1 MWIASLLPQ
10 LPLDLAFRRWPEA
23 LQENLRSTVPLAI
36 IEARRVGWVSTLAEE
51 AGIIPGMSEAG
62 ARTRAANV
70 MLVPRDIEAEEKAL
84 TEAALWALHFTP
96 EVALQPSGLLLD
108 VAASLRLFGGVAAI
122 IDRLRSGFQEL
133 GLTVNITAAPT
144 ATAAWWIAQN
154 ADGVVADQDTY
165 VNVVDALPVRLIE
178 PLAPHSET
186 LKAIGCKTIGQ
197 FRKLP
202 RNGIVKRFGKAVLVE
217 LDRCFGSEP
226 ELMAWYE
233 APERFCQR
241 IELGARVETTELLLH
256 SARRLLMQM
265 TGFLTARFSA
275 VTQFSLL
282 LHHETVRLGKSPT
295 TKIDIKLGAASRDLE
310 HLTLLMKE
318 HLAKVVLESSV
329 IEMTLSADELEERA
343 APNTELF
350 PTASSQS
357 EMLGRLI
364 ERLTSRLGPDAV
376 TRIAITADHRPEKC
390 TVHVAPLPAKKAS
403 SRHELSGASYP
414 PRPTWLLKSPI
425 PLVTRQNKPFYGA
438 PLRLLIGPERI
449 ETGWWDDDVIARD
462 YFVAL
467 NELHHL
473 VLWVYR
479 ARISADDEEP
489 GWFLHGFFA

>member
-1 MWIASLLPQ
+1 MWIASFLPQ

-23 LQENLRSTVPLAI
+23 LQENLRATVPLAI
-36 IEARRVGWVSTLAEE
+36 IEAKRVAWVSPYANDC
-51 AGIIPGMSEAG
+51 GIAPGMSESG
-62 ARTRAANV
+62 ARTRSANV
-70 MLVPRDIEAEEKAL
+70 LLVPRDIEAEEKAL

-96 EVALQPSGLLLD
+96 EVALWPSGLLLD
-108 VAASLRLFGGVAAI
+108 VTASLRLFGGVATI
-122 IDRLRSGFQEL
+122 IDRLRTGFQEL
-133 GLTVNITAAPT
+133 GLSASIAAAPT
-144 ATAAWWIAQN
+144 ATAAWWIAQYD
-154 ADGVVADQDTY
+154 DGVMADQDTY
-165 VNVVDALPVRLIE
+165 TNLIDSLPITLIE
-178 PLAPHSET
+178 PLHPHSET
-186 LKAIGCKTIGQ
+186 LKAIGCKTVGQ
-197 FRKLP
+197 FRRLP
-202 RNGIVKRFGKAVLVE
+202 RVGVVKRFGKAALTD
-217 LDRCFGSEP
+217 LDRCFGAEP

-295 TKIDIKLGAASRDLE
+295 TRIDIKLGAASRDLD

-350 PTASSQS
+350 PTAASES

-390 TVHVAPLPAKKAS
+390 TAHVAPIAGKTANAKNG
-403 SRHELSGASYP
+403 LSGASFP
-414 PRPTWLLKSPI
+414 PRPTWLLKT
-425 PLVTRQNKPFYGA
+425 PLPLITRQNKPFYGA

-449 ETGWWDDDVIARD
+449 ETGWWDDEVIARD

-467 NELHHL
+467 NEALHL

>member
-1 MWIASLLPQ
+1 MWIASFHPQ

-23 LQENLRSTVPLAI
+23 LQENLRATVPLVI
-36 IEARRVGWVSTLAEE
+36 TESKRVAWVSRCAEE
-51 AGIIPGMSEAG
+51 CGIVPGMSESG
-62 ARTRAANV
+62 ARTRSANV

-96 EVALQPSGLLLD
+96 EVSLRRAGLLLD
-108 VAASLRLFGGVAAI
+108 VSASLRLFGGVAAI
-122 IDRLRSGFQEL
+122 VDRLRIGFQEL
-133 GLTVNITAAPT
+133 GLTASIAAAPT
-144 ATAAWWIAQN
+144 ATAAWWLAQYD
-154 ADGVVADQDTY
+154 DGVMADQDMY
-165 VNVVDALPVRLIE
+165 ANVVDALPITLIE
-178 PLAPHSET
+178 SLAPHAET
-186 LKAIGCKTIGQ
+186 LKAIACRTIGQ
-197 FRKLP
+197 FRNLP
-202 RNGIVKRFGKAVLVE
+202 RNGIVKRFGKAALTE

-265 TGFLTARFSA
+265 TGFLTVRFSA

-282 LHHETVRLGKSPT
+282 LHHETVRMGKSPT
-295 TKIDIKLGAASRDLE
+295 TRIDIKLGAASRDLE

-350 PTASSQS
+350 PTAASQS

-390 TVHVAPLPAKKAS
+390 TVHVAPVPAKTATAKS
-403 SRHELSGASYP
+403 GLSGASFP
-414 PRPTWLLKSPI
+414 PRPTWLLKAPI

-449 ETGWWDDDVIARD
+449 ETGWWDDEVIARD

-467 NELHHL
+467 NESFHL

>member
-1 MWIASLLPQ
+1 MWIASHHLQ
-10 LPLDLAFRRWPEA
+10 LPLDLAFRRWSES
-23 LQENLRSTVPLAI
+23 LQENLRATVLIAI
-36 IEARRVGWVSTLAEE
+36 IEAKRVGWVSPCAEE
-51 AGIIPGMSEAG
+51 AGIVPGMSESG
-62 ARTRAANV
+62 ARTRSANV
-70 MLVPRDIEAEEKAL
+70 MLLPRDLGAEEKAL

-96 EVALQPSGLLLD
+96 EVALRPSGLLLN
-108 VAASLRLFGGVAAI
+108 VAASLKLFGGIDAI
-122 IDRLRSGFQEL
+122 MRLLRSGFNDL
-133 GLTVNITAAPT
+133 GLTGNIVAAPT
-144 ATAAWWIAQN
+144 ATAAWWLAQCR
-154 ADGVVADQDTY
+154 DGVIASHDEY
-165 VNVVDALPVRLIE
+165 AGIVDCLPATLIE
-178 PLAPHSET
+178 PLMPHAEI
-186 LKAIGCKTIGQ
+186 LKAIGCNTIGQ

-202 RNGIVKRFGKAVLVE
+202 RNGIVKRFGKAVLTE

-226 ELMAWYE
+226 ELFTWYE
-233 APERFCQR
+233 APETFSQR

-265 TGFLTARFSA
+265 TGFLSARFSA

-282 LHHETVRLGKSPT
+282 LHHETVRHGKSPT
-295 TKIDIKLGAASRDLE
+295 TRIDIKLGSPSRDLE
-310 HLTLLMKE
+310 HLTVLMKE

-364 ERLTSRLGPDAV
+364 ERLTSRLGSDAV
-376 TRIAITADHRPEKC
+376 TRIAISADHRPEKC
-390 TVHVAPLPAKKAS
+390 TVQVAPIPANALTGKNRVAGTS
-403 SRHELSGASYP
+403 FP
-414 PRPTWLLKSPI
+414 PRPIWLFKK
-425 PLVTRQNKPFYGA
+425 PLPLPTRQNKPFYGA
-438 PLRLLIGPERI
+438 PLKLLMGPERI
-449 ETGWWDDDVIARD
+449 ETGWWDDEVIARD

-467 NELHHL
+467 NESMHL

>member
-1 MWIASLLPQ
+1 
-10 LPLDLAFRRWPEA
+10 
-23 LQENLRSTVPLAI
+23 
-36 IEARRVGWVSTLAEE
+36 
-51 AGIIPGMSEAG
+51 
-62 ARTRAANV
+62 
-70 MLVPRDIEAEEKAL
+70 
-84 TEAALWALHFTP
+84 
-96 EVALQPSGLLLD
+96 
-108 VAASLRLFGGVAAI
+108 
-122 IDRLRSGFQEL
+122 
-133 GLTVNITAAPT
+133 
-144 ATAAWWIAQN
+144 
-154 ADGVVADQDTY
+154 
-165 VNVVDALPVRLIE
+165 
-178 PLAPHSET
+178 
-186 LKAIGCKTIGQ
+186 
-197 FRKLP
+197 
-202 RNGIVKRFGKAVLVE
+202 
-217 LDRCFGSEP
+217 
-226 ELMAWYE
+226 MAWYE
-233 APERFCQR
+233 APERFFQR

-256 SARRLLMQM
+256 SARRVLMQM

-295 TKIDIKLGAASRDLE
+295 TRIDIKLGAASRDLE

-350 PTASSQS
+350 PTAASQS

-364 ERLTSRLGPDAV
+364 ERLTSRLGPDAI
-376 TRIAITADHRPEKC
+376 TRLAITADHRPEKC
-390 TVHVAPLPAKKAS
+390 TVHVTPVPAKTATAKS
-403 SRHELSGASYP
+403 GLSGTSFP
-414 PRPTWLLKSPI
+414 PRPTWLLKAPI

-449 ETGWWDDDVIARD
+449 ETGWWDDEVIARD

-467 NELHHL
+467 NESFHL

>member
-1 MWIASLLPQ
+1 
-10 LPLDLAFRRWPEA
+10 
-23 LQENLRSTVPLAI
+23 
-36 IEARRVGWVSTLAEE
+36 
-51 AGIIPGMSEAG
+51 
-62 ARTRAANV
+62 

-96 EVALQPSGLLLD
+96 EVALRPAGLLLD
-108 VAASLRLFGGVAAI
+108 VTASLKLFGGVAAI
-122 IDRLRSGFQEL
+122 IDRLRIGFQEL
-133 GLTVNITAAPT
+133 GLTANIAAAPT
-144 ATAAWWIAQN
+144 ATAAWWIAQCS
-154 ADGVVADQDTY
+154 DGVMADQDIY
-165 VNVVDALPVRLIE
+165 ANIVDALPAMLIE
-178 PLAPHSET
+178 PLVPHSET
-186 LKAIGCKTIGQ
+186 LNAIGCKTIGQ

-202 RNGIVKRFGKAVLVE
+202 RNGIAKRFGKAALID

-241 IELGARVETTELLLH
+241 IELGARVETTELLLQ

-265 TGFLTARFSA
+265 VGFLTARFSA

-282 LHHETVRLGKSPT
+282 LHHETVRHGKSPT
-295 TKIDIKLGAASRDLE
+295 TRIDIKLGAPSRDLE

-350 PTASSQS
+350 PTAANQS

-390 TVHVAPLPAKKAS
+390 TAQVSPLPAKSAS
-403 SRHELSGASYP
+403 SKSGLSGASFP
-414 PRPTWLLKSPI
+414 PRPTWLIRTPI

-467 NELHHL
+467 NEADHL

>member
-1 MWIASLLPQ
+1 MECGIA
-10 LPLDLAFRRWPEA
+10 
-23 LQENLRSTVPLAI
+23 
-36 IEARRVGWVSTLAEE
+36 
-51 AGIIPGMSEAG
+51 PGMSESG
-62 ARTRAANV
+62 ARTRSANV

-96 EVALQPSGLLLD
+96 EVAIRPAGLLLD
-108 VAASLRLFGGVAAI
+108 VAASLRLFGGIAAI
-122 IDRLRSGFQEL
+122 VDRLRSGFQEL
-133 GLTVNITAAPT
+133 GLTANIAAAPT
-144 ATAAWWIAQN
+144 ATAAWWLAQCD
-154 ADGVVADQDTY
+154 DGVMADQDTY
-165 VNVVDALPVRLIE
+165 ENAVDALPVTLIE
-178 PLAPHSET
+178 PLVLHAET
-186 LKAIGCKTIGQ
+186 LKAIACKTIGQ
-197 FRKLP
+197 FRRLP
-202 RNGIVKRFGKAVLVE
+202 RNGIVRRFGKAALID
-217 LDRCFGSEP
+217 LDRCFGSVP

-233 APERFCQR
+233 APERFCHR

-275 VTQFSLL
+275 VSQFSLL

-295 TKIDIKLGAASRDLE
+295 TRIDIKLGAASRDLE

-318 HLAKVVLESSV
+318 HVAKVVLESSV

-350 PTASSQS
+350 PTAAIQS

-364 ERLTSRLGPDAV
+364 ERLNSRLGPDAV

-390 TVHVAPLPAKKAS
+390 TVHVDPITVKTLSGKS
-403 SRHELSGASYP
+403 GLSGASYP
-414 PRPTWLLKSPI
+414 PRPTWLLKK
-425 PLVTRQNKPFYGA
+425 PLRLTTRQNKPFYGA

-449 ETGWWDDDVIARD
+449 ETGWWDDEVIARD

-467 NELHHL
+467 NESFHL

-489 GWFLHGFFA
+489 DWFLHGFFA